1 MSSLEGRPYRSHKVP
16 ACETCRRRKIRCFV
30 DIPSQP
36 CRFCREH
43 ARQCTM
49 PSSKDRDANETP
61 DDRPRKRARTRP
73 DPGLRQVY
81 RPNVP
86 RPGQDQFT
94 SPVESSSLMM
104 HPTMA
109 EDINVL
115 ETHLTSESHDD
126 AHASQPYHRVSRSS
140 GDSIVYLSIPRWP
153 KGRRILKD
161 AGKAQ
166 REIMEQVLH
175 TSKESVVRL

>member
-43 ARQCTM
+43 ARKCTI
-49 PSSKDRDANETP
+49 PSSKGKDVSEPRDEP
-61 DDRPRKRARTRP
+61 PRKRVRTSPGPEPRP
-73 DPGLRQVY
+73 VDQ
-81 RPNVP
+81 PNVP
-86 RPGQDQFT
+86 RAGQDQFT

-109 EDINVL
+109 EDISVL
-115 ETHLTSESHDD
+115 ESHLTSHPSDD
-126 AHASQPYHRVSRSS
+126 VHVNQPYHRVTRNS

-175 TSKESVVRL
+175 TSKEAVVRL